1 MAFCDAASVV
11 CLALDQEDVNKVK
24 AYLTSTG
31 KDPAAFPKK
40 YFHRHPCIRRYL
52 KHPGELV
59 KAVEEVWHQWQS
71 ATARHTPKQG
81 DLFTDG
87 EGGTAVEFAKFLV
100 GWCKSEA

>member
-31 KDPAAFPKK
+31 KDPTALPRK
-40 YFHRHPCIRRYL
+40 YWNSHPCIRRYL
-52 KHPGELV
+52 KQPGELV
-59 KAVEEVWHQWQS
+59 EAIEEVWHQWQS
-71 ATARHTPKQG
+71 ATARHTAKQG

-87 EGGTAVEFAKFLV
+87 EDGTAVEFAKFLV